1 MPHPK
6 YHGGANDEDYYR
18 LAIEITNPK
27 QYGWQRFEPGKYQ
40 TIKIPNV
47 NQFWSQKSH
56 LGQTQKAATQIAQD
70 QCDIY
75 PIEPAV
81 SFN

>member
-6 YHGGANDEDYYR
+6 YHGGANDEDYCS

-27 QYGWQRFEPGKYQ
+27 KYGWQRFEPGKYQ